1 MWRRSRPPI
10 HVGVARLRGRPN
22 RAVLVAVGVATAA
35 GMLVGV
41 LGGNLIAQSREVH
54 RSIQQLPTQDRR
66 FDVDVVGLPVQQNV
80 EHLDRAATAALHAL
94 APGKPLRVAFFRDF
108 WLDGEF
114 VRLVGIDGLS
124 RFVDLH
130 SGRLPSRCASVC
142 EVLQIGG
149 GGRAHLKEG
158 EIELRRVGIGS
169 LRDVSSFGAAF
180 ANLTQ
185 YRAQA
190 SLVTST
196 VLLAPD
202 SIVLE
207 HDPALRYLVRTR
219 SWVAPIDPATI
230 ASWQIGAI
238 VERESQAQTRLQLAD
253 PAFTLTGPDEALL
266 DARQRNDVH
275 GSRMVLVGGTVSA
288 LLLGFALLAAAGLRR
303 SFASERRRLVQRG
316 ASRLQIWLAAFT
328 EIGAITLTG
337 WLMGIVLGA
346 VAVGILADRLD
357 VPAGATV
364 RHALLEPWSLLAL
377 VACWAVAAALI
388 AAVTLAG
395 DETGPRRRIRLLD
408 VVAIGA
414 VLAVVVGITRGDLD
428 SETLASGGGDET
440 LLLLLPGLVCLAGAV
455 LASRLLAPLMR
466 LAERATRRSAAP
478 LRLAA
483 LALARAPARTA
494 AAGAFVVVSVGLALF
509 ASAYRE
515 TLQRSAHDEAAFAVP
530 LDVTLT
536 EGSKLVLPG
545 DAATLAG
552 YERLAPGVRAY
563 PALRRAA
570 GVAGVG
576 SSAASVTV
584 LGLAPDALA
593 RLRWRDDFSP
603 SSRSHLVSRLSADGP
618 AALRG
623 PALPSG
629 PVQTDMNVRLR
640 GTPLRVAID
649 VQRPGGAIDTIPI
662 GRAGS
667 GDSIFRR
674 SLGLEGGRIVAVEL
688 ALPTQE
694 RNWFLHVAHEQRT
707 VRAPAGSIT
716 LGPLRL
722 GTQTVD
728 VSRWIS
734 PTQSVTSRRSV
745 GDAVRLDY
753 SFSELETLVLRP
765 REATDSRPLRVLAS
779 PSIARTAG
787 PGGLLSLDF
796 DDQRVNAR
804 IVGILDRF
812 PTFAADDDFLVADS
826 SRLSTTLD
834 ASTPGT
840 GRAEELWLSVPA
852 GSAHAVDARL
862 ASAPFSRLDS
872 TSRRAVL
879 SGLENDPLARAI
891 EYTLGIAALLAL
903 VTAAVGLWM
912 TLVGDLR
919 DERGDF
925 FDLEAQGV
933 GPETI
938 RSHLRTRI
946 VGLLAFGIGGGLIL
960 GWVLSRLVVSLVQV
974 SAGTGSPEPP
984 LVLEAGW
991 PLALATLAV
1000 LIAAV
1005 IAAVELTTRRALRDD
1020 MPLRPAWSAE

>member
-1 MWRRSRPPI
+1 
-10 HVGVARLRGRPN
+10 VARLRGRPH
-22 RAVLVAVGVATAA
+22 RAVLVAVGVATSA

-54 RSIQQLPTQDRR
+54 RAIQQLPGAERR
-66 FDVDVVGLPVQQNV
+66 FSVDVVGLPVQENV
-80 EHLDRAATAALHAL
+80 EHLDRAAAAALHSL
-94 APGKPLRVAFFRDF
+94 APDKPLRVAFFRDF

-124 RFVDLH
+124 RFVDLR
-130 SGRLPSRCASVC
+130 SGRLPTRCASVC
-142 EVLQIGG
+142 EVLQVGG
-149 GGRAHLKEG
+149 GGRPRLHEG
-158 EIELRRVGIGS
+158 AIHLRRVGIGS
-169 LRDVSSFGAAF
+169 LRDVSAFGAAF

-202 SIVLE
+202 SIALE
-207 HDPALRYLVRTR
+207 HDPALQYLVRTR

-230 ASWQIGAI
+230 ASWQIGGLL
-238 VERESQAQTRLQLAD
+238 ERESQAQTRLQLAD

-266 DARQRNDVH
+266 DARQRDDVH
-275 GSRMVLVGGTVSA
+275 GSRMVLIGGTVSA

-316 ASRLQIWLAAFT
+316 ASRPQIWLAALT
-328 EIGAITLTG
+328 EIGAITLAG
-337 WLMGIVLGA
+337 WLAGLALGA
-346 VAVGILADRLD
+346 VAVALLADSLG
-357 VPAGATV
+357 VPAGATL

-377 VACWAVAAALI
+377 VGGWAIAAALI
-388 AAVTLAG
+388 ASVTLAG
-395 DETGPRRRIRLLD
+395 DETGPRRRVHLLD
-408 VVAIGA
+408 VVAVGA
-414 VLAVVVGITRGDLD
+414 VLAVVIGLTRGDLD
-428 SETLASGGGDET
+428 PSTLAAGGGDET

-455 LASRLLAPLMR
+455 LAARLLGPLMR
-466 LAERATRRSAAP
+466 LVEQTTRRAAVP
-478 LRLAA
+478 FRLAA

-515 TLQRSAHDEAAFAVP
+515 TLQRGAQDEAAFAVP

-545 DAATLAG
+545 DAAALAG
-552 YERLAPGVRAY
+552 YDRLAPGVRAF

-570 GVAGVG
+570 GIAGVG
-576 SSAASVTV
+576 SSAAAVTV
-584 LGLAPDALA
+584 LGVSPHALA
-593 RLRWRDDFSP
+593 QMRWRDDFSP
-603 SSRSHLVSRLSADGP
+603 SSRSRLVSQIGADGP
-618 AALRG
+618 SALRG
-623 PALPSG
+623 PVIPNG
-629 PVQTDMNVRLR
+629 PVHTDLNVRLR
-640 GTPLRVAID
+640 GTPLSVAID
-649 VQRPGGAIDTIPI
+649 VQRANGAIDTIPI
-662 GRAGS
+662 GRAGA
-667 GDSIFRR
+667 GEPAFPR
-674 SLGLEGGRIVAVEL
+674 SPGLEGGRIVAVEL
-688 ALPTQE
+688 ALPTEE

-716 LGPLRL
+716 LGPLRI
-722 GTQTVD
+722 GARTVD
-728 VSRWIS
+728 LSHWIS
-734 PTQSVTSRRSV
+734 PS
-745 GDAVRLDY
+745 GAVRKQTAVNDTKRLDY
-753 SFSELETLVLRP
+753 TFSQLETLVLRP
-765 REATDSRPLRVLAS
+765 REATDGRPLRVLAS
-779 PSIARTAG
+779 RSIASSAG
-787 PGGLLSLDF
+787 PGGLLSLAF
-796 DDQRVNAR
+796 DDQPVTAR
-804 IVGILDRF
+804 IVGVLDRF
-812 PTFAADDDFLVADS
+812 PTFAAGDDFLVADG
-826 SRLSTTLD
+826 SRLSTALD
-834 ASTPGT
+834 ATSPGT
-840 GRAEELWLSVPA
+840 GRPEELWLSVPA
-852 GSAHAVDARL
+852 SSAQEVDARL
-862 ASAPFSRLDS
+862 GSAPFSRLDS

-879 SGLENDPLARAI
+879 AGLEDDPLARAI

-938 RSHLRTRI
+938 RAHLRVRI
-946 VGLLAFGIGGGLIL
+946 LCLLVFGMAGGLIL

-974 SAGTGSPEPP
+974 SAATVSPDPP

-991 PLALATLAV
+991 PVALAALALLA
-1000 LIAAV
+1000 AAV

>member
-1 MWRRSRPPI
+1 
-10 HVGVARLRGRPN
+10 
-22 RAVLVAVGVATAA
+22 VLVAVGVATAA

-54 RSIQQLPTQDRR
+54 RAIRQLPSYDRR
-66 FDVDVVGLPVQQNV
+66 FDIDIVGLPVQGNV
-80 EHLDRAATAALHAL
+80 EHLDRAATAALRSL
-94 APGKPLRVAFFRDF
+94 SPGKPLRVAFFRDF
-108 WLDGEF
+108 WLGGEF

-124 RFVDLH
+124 RFVDLR
-130 SGRLPSRCASVC
+130 SGRLPGRCTKVC

-149 GGRAHLKEG
+149 GGHARLHEG
-158 EIELRRVGIGS
+158 EIDLRRVGIGS
-169 LRDVSSFGAAF
+169 LRDVSAFGPAF
-180 ANLTQ
+180 ARLTQ
-185 YRAQA
+185 YRAQKT
-190 SLVTST
+190 LVTST
-196 VLLAPD
+196 ILLAPD
-202 SIVLE
+202 SISLE
-207 HDPALRYLVRTR
+207 HAPAFQYLFRTR

-230 ASWQIGAI
+230 ASWQIGDLLD
-238 VERESQAQTRLQLAD
+238 RESKAQTQLQLAD
-253 PAFTLTGPDEALL
+253 PAFGLTGPDGALL
-266 DARQRNDVH
+266 EAQQRDDVH

-303 SFASERRRLVQRG
+303 SFTSERRRLVQRG
-316 ASRLQIWLAAFT
+316 ASRPQIWLAAFT
-328 EIGAITLTG
+328 EIGAITLAG
-337 WLMGIVLGA
+337 WLAGIALGA
-346 VAVGILADRLD
+346 VAVGLLAGRLD
-357 VPAGATV
+357 VPAGATL
-364 RHALLEPWSLLAL
+364 RHALLEPWSVLVL
-377 VACWAVAAALI
+377 VAGWSVAAALI

-395 DETGPRRRIRLLD
+395 DENGPRRRIRLLD
-408 VVAIGA
+408 VVAVGA

-428 SETLASGGGDET
+428 SNSLASGGGDET

-455 LASRLLAPLMR
+455 LAARLLGPLMR
-466 LAERATRRSAAP
+466 LLERSTRRAAAP

-515 TLQRSAHDEAAFAVP
+515 TLQRGALDEAAFAVP

-536 EGSKLVLPG
+536 EGTKLVLPG

-576 SSAASVTV
+576 SSASSATV
-584 LGLAPDALA
+584 LGLSPGALD
-593 RLRWRDDFSP
+593 RMRWRDDFSP
-603 SSRSHLVSRLSADGP
+603 SSRSRLVSRVSADGG
-618 AALRG
+618 AGLRG
-623 PALPSG
+623 PVLPSG
-629 PVQTDMNVRLR
+629 TAQAALNVRLR

-649 VQRPGGAIDTIPI
+649 VQRANGAIDTIPI
-662 GRAGS
+662 GRAGP
-667 GDSIFRR
+667 GDSVFRR
-674 SLGLEGGRIVAVEL
+674 SLGLEGGRIVAIEL
-688 ALPTQE
+688 ALPTDE

-716 LGPLRL
+716 VGPLRL
-722 GTQTVD
+722 GGRMID

-734 PTQSVTSRRSV
+734 ANESVTSSRRIGS
-745 GDAVRLDY
+745 AVRLDY
-753 SFSELETLVLRP
+753 SFSQLETLVLRP
-765 REATDSRPLRVLAS
+765 REVTDGQPLRVLAS
-779 PSIARTAG
+779 PAIARSAG

-804 IVGILDRF
+804 VVGVLDRF
-812 PTFAADDDFLVADS
+812 PTFAAGDDFLVADG
-826 SRLSTTLD
+826 SRLSTVLD

-840 GRAEELWLSVPA
+840 GRPEELWLSVPE
-852 GSAHAVDARL
+852 GSAHVVGAKL
-862 ASAPFSRLDS
+862 AAAPFSRLDRL
-872 TSRRAVL
+872 SRRRVL
-879 SGLENDPLARAI
+879 AGLEDDPLARAI

-912 TLVGDLR
+912 TLIGDLR

-938 RSHLRTRI
+938 RSHLRVRI
-946 VGLLAFGIGGGLIL
+946 LGLLAFGIAGGLVL
-960 GWVLSRLVVSLVQV
+960 GWVLSRLVVALVSV

-984 LVLEAGW
+984 LVLELGW
-991 PLALATLAV
+991 PVALAALALLVAAV
-1000 LIAAV
+1000 L
-1005 IAAVELTTRRALRDD
+1005 AAVELTTRRALRDD